1 MTMLLS
7 PVPAPPI
14 QPPRVS
20 LLTAAQ
26 LITDGADSGDRWGQG
41 YTFVPEG
48 NTAGGGVA
56 DPCSGAF
63 TSTRPPDV
71 VEAEP
76 FYVWEGDEC
85 SRLSRTYDD
94 VLARARRNLQ
104 GSESYH
110 IAREF
115 WRGDLAT
122 TEGWTNQPVLA
133 RADSDTLTNGPAQPL
148 DALACLEQGLATA
161 QRGRRGMIHATHAL
175 ATYWQSLYLLH
186 TEGTNLLTALGTI
199 VVVDAGYDGSGPLG
213 QAAVDG
219 SQWAYATGLVQVRLG
234 PVGTMPDTEGQA
246 LDRLDNTVTA
256 YASRL
261 ASPSWDGMAHLAAE
275 VDVPFCW
282 VGPPS

>member
-1 MTMLLS
+1 MTMLLA

-26 LITDGADSGDRWGQG
+26 VIADGADRWGQG
-41 YTFVPEG
+41 YVFVPEG
-48 NTAGGGVA
+48 NASGGGVA
-56 DPCSGAF
+56 DPCAGSF
-63 TSTRPPDV
+63 TQVRPPAS
-71 VEAEP
+71 VEVQP
-76 FYVWEGDEC
+76 FYVWEGDTC
-85 SRLSRTYDD
+85 TRLSRTYDEI
-94 VLARARRNLQ
+94 VARARRNLQ

-115 WRGDLAT
+115 WKGTLAT
-122 TEGWTNQPVLA
+122 AMGWTDQPVLA
-133 RADSDTLTNGPAQPL
+133 SPDSDTLTNGPAQPL

-199 VVVDAGYDGSGPLG
+199 VVVDAGYDGSGPDG

-219 SQWAYATGLVQVRLG
+219 SQWAYATGLVQVRLDQ
-234 PVGTMPDTEGQA
+234 VTTLPDTEAQA
-246 LDRLDNTVTA
+246 LNRENNDVTA

-261 ASPSWDGMAHLAAE
+261 ASPSWDLEAHLAAE